1 MNIGIIVY
9 SLSGHSVSVASELKE
24 KLSASGHSVVMERIE
39 TVGPASSA
47 NEQVDLKT
55 RPAIEKY
62 DALVFGF
69 PVRGGAIPPP
79 MVSYLEGIPSLRNKK
94 VHSFVTHFFRKE
106 WGANQT
112 NTAFKAICEA
122 KGAQI
127 CYMGEINWFNL
138 NRKKIVLQVIDQIME
153 SITNC

>member
-9 SLSGHSVSVASELKE
+9 SLSGHSLSVAAELKE
-24 KLSASGHSVVMERIE
+24 KLAASGHSVVMVRIE
-39 TVGPASSA
+39 TVGPASAA
-47 NEQVDLKT
+47 NEQADLKT

-62 DALVFGF
+62 DTLVFGF

-79 MVSYLEGIPSLRNKK
+79 MMNYLEGIPSLRNKK
-94 VHSFVTHFFRKE
+94 VHSFVTHFFRKQ

-112 NTAFKAICEA
+112 NAALKAICET

-138 NRKKIVLQVIDQIME
+138 NRKKIVIQVVDQIME
-153 SITNC
+153 SMANC

>member
-9 SLSGHSVSVASELKE
+9 SLSGHSLSVASELKD
-24 KLSASGHSVVMERIE
+24 KLSASGHSVVMVRIE
-39 TVGPASSA
+39 TVGPASAA
-47 NEQVDLKT
+47 NEQADLKT
-55 RPAIEKY
+55 KPAVEKY
-62 DALVFGF
+62 DTLVFGF

-79 MVSYLEGIPSLRNKK
+79 MMNYLEGTPSLRNKK

-112 NTAFKAICEA
+112 NAALKAICKS

-127 CYMGEINWFNL
+127 CYMGEINWFSL
-138 NRKKIVLQVIDQIME
+138 NRRKLVIQVIDQIKE
-153 SITNC
+153 SITKC

>member
-9 SLSGHSVSVASELKE
+9 SLSGHSLSVAAELKD
-24 KLSASGHSVVMERIE
+24 KLSASGHGVVMERIE
-39 TVGPASSA
+39 TVGPASAA
-47 NEQVDLKT
+47 NEKADLIY

-79 MVSYLEGIPSLRNKK
+79 MASYLEGIPSLRNKK

-112 NTAFKAICEA
+112 NSALKAICEA

-127 CYMGEINWFNL
+127 CYMGEITWFSL
-138 NRKKIVLQVIDQIME
+138 NRRKIMFQVIDKIME
-153 SITNC
+153 SIFNC